1 MDVQLPD
8 GTIIEGVPEGTT
20 KSQLMAKYE
29 KMKAIESAPKQE
41 SSFLDDVGNFA
52 IKTASEG
59 SPFGIA
65 KPISSALAVP
75 IQKAMGDERPIGEL
89 YKQNRQIFEQ
99 GKQQF
104 EQDNPWT
111 SAAITVG
118 SMAVPTGI
126 TKIPGVGKVLEKAEK
141 AFDYSKDA
149 GKLEKIA
156 KTTGKLAATGA
167 ASAGATNY
175 ITSDQEGFDA
185 AKSALGSALVGGVA
199 APVIGLAAGKIANK
213 IADNFAPKFAN
224 STERQ
229 FASGLSDLKVG
240 SETPIARGSLV
251 PDMVNDV
258 AIKQKEMLSGG
269 LPAGLAYIARESASP
284 ELPNAFVSQKLQDIQ
299 SRGIAPQEAA
309 KGAYYVNNMNRA
321 LQGGENA
328 ILPNISKDTATDSLI
343 TSANKR
349 VEQTQKLAKKASS
362 GFETAKSFDDLPEQG
377 QNLLNKYANKY
388 PLMEDYL
395 NKAEIGLK
403 ESGVQFPTY
412 GQKFSYAQ
420 QLIQKRIDNFKS
432 GGLNEINPNA
442 VKLDDVTSK
451 EYSQLLRS
459 KEAINDIQRKF
470 NPEFK
475 QAASDYKT
483 AAKANKVMA
492 KTGTVLNQVK
502 TLADMLGDEA
512 KRPQAIK
519 MITRLDSKGIES
531 IKSEIGKDAVKD
543 AFLADLRDR
552 VQKAPQAGSKLFEQS
567 YLFGDKDFSTK
578 LKQAIGNEQYEG
590 LKQFYKTKQNI
601 LTNADTIPN
610 FIRAA
615 GKDPTDKGGRELIEA
630 IGYGTSGSKQVTA
643 SKATTAIKKFI
654 GIDNTANEIELLFDP
669 EKGQKFLKE
678 LASGKFSDIE
688 KREKLIKFIME
699 ANIGKQIG
707 QDMAETDNNLLKFKE
722 K

>member
-41 SSFLDDVGNFA
+41 SSFLDNVGNFA

-75 IQKAMGDERPIGEL
+75 IQKAMGDERPMGEL
-89 YKQNRQIFEQ
+89 YKQNRQLFEQ

-156 KTTGKLAATGA
+156 KTAGKLAATGA

-175 ITSDQEGFDA
+175 ITSDQEGLDA
-185 AKSALGSALVGGVA
+185 AKSALGSAMVGGVA
-199 APVIGLAAGKIANK
+199 TPVIGIGASKIANK
-213 IADNFAPKFAN
+213 IVDNFAPKFAN

-229 FASGLSDLKVG
+229 FATGLSDLKVN
-240 SETPIARGSLV
+240 SETPIDS
-251 PDMVNDV
+251 
-258 AIKQKEMLSGG
+258 SF
-269 LPAGLAYIARESASP
+269 PAGLAYIARESASP
-284 ELPNAFVSQKLQDIQ
+284 ELPNAFISQKLQDIQ

-321 LQGGENA
+321 LQGAENA
-328 ILPNISKDTATDSLI
+328 ILPNISRDTATDNLI
-343 TSANKR
+343 NAANKR

-362 GFETAKSFDDLPEQG
+362 EFETAKLFDDLPEQG
-377 QNLLNKYANKY
+377 QELLNKYANKY
-388 PLMEDYL
+388 PLMEQYL
-395 NKAEIGLK
+395 VKADNELK
-403 ESGVQFPTY
+403 NSGIEFPTY
-412 GQKFSYAQ
+412 GQKFSYAK
-420 QLIQKRIDNFKS
+420 QLIDSRIKNFRK
-432 GGLNEINPNA
+432 GGLNELNPNA
-442 VKLDDVTSK
+442 VELNDITAK
-451 EYSQLLRS
+451 EYSQLLRG
-459 KEAINDIQRKF
+459 KEAINDVQRKYD
-470 NPEFK
+470 PEFK
-475 QAASDYKT
+475 KAFSNYKI
-483 AAKANKVMA
+483 AAKANKSMGR
-492 KTGTVLNQVK
+492 TGTVLNQVK
-502 TLADMLGDEA
+502 TISDMLGDEA

-531 IKSEIGKDAVKD
+531 MKAEIGEDAVKG

-630 IGYGTSGSKQVTA
+630 IGYGASGSKQVTA

-654 GIDNTANEIELLFDP
+654 GIDNTADEIELLFNP
-669 EKGQKFLKE
+669 EKGQKFLEE
-678 LASGKFSDIE
+678 LASGKFSDIQ
-688 KREKLIKFIME
+688 KREKLIRFIME